1 MLTTVRPKSLRWQRP
16 RYSLMA
22 RQLDVFGVA
31 LKFIADLWW
40 DRTIARNSQD
50 SLHRR
55 AQWLVGALLD
65 LGPTFIK
72 IGQALST
79 RADLLPLE
87 YVRALQTLQDQVP
100 AFPSRMAIAII
111 ESELGKPL
119 NTLFRDFDPEPIAA
133 ASLGQV
139 HKARLHTGEDIVI
152 KVQRPGLQNLFDLDF
167 KALQALIQFCKRTME
182 WTKQY
187 ELDEI
192 YQEFF
197 SVLYREID
205 YIQEGKNADRFREN
219 FRNYPRI
226 RAPKIY
232 WDYTTKR
239 VLTMEYLPGI
249 KINDRQSLEAC
260 GIDPKE
266 LNKLGISSYLKQ
278 LLQDG
283 FFQADPHPGNLA
295 VSQQGDLIFYDF
307 GMMSEV
313 KPLAKGQM
321 VKTFFA
327 IMRKDT
333 DEVVDSLVDMGLIV
347 PVRDM
352 TPVRRIIGFL
362 LEKFVEHPL
371 EIKAFKQLRNEL
383 YAMFVQQPFRLP
395 AQMTYIVKSLTTL
408 DGIARVLDPDYSL
421 MAGAQPFLR
430 SLALG
435 NRGQGNALG
444 DLVRQAKEVV
454 SQQLNKPSRVE
465 LAIRRLEERI
475 EQGDLEL
482 RVRSI
487 ESDRALKLL
496 NLAVKSL
503 IYACLTGFT
512 LLSGTVLLLG
522 KYVGWAIAA
531 FLLTGLCCIMLVRSL
546 IRLGLQES
554 LDRLIE

>member
-1 MLTTVRPKSLRWQRP
+1 MLTTVNRKQLRWQRK
-16 RYSLMA
+16 RYSPIA
-22 RQLDVFGVA
+22 RQIDVFGVA
-31 LKFIADLWW
+31 LKLMLDLWW
-40 DRTIARNSQD
+40 DRLMAHNSQD
-50 SLHRR
+50 RVHRR

-100 AFPSRMAIAII
+100 PFPSNIAISII
-111 ESELGKPL
+111 ETELGKPIHV
-119 NTLFRDFDPEPIAA
+119 LFRDFDPEPIAA

-139 HKARLHTGEDIVI
+139 HTAHLHTGEHVVI
-152 KVQRPGLQNLFDLDF
+152 KVQRPGLENLFDLDF
-167 KALQALIQFCKRTME
+167 KVLQRLIKICQRTMA
-182 WTKQY
+182 WTQYY

-192 YQEFF
+192 YKEFF
-197 SVLYREID
+197 TVLYREID

-219 FRNYPRI
+219 FKNYPRI
-226 RAPKIY
+226 RVPKIY
-232 WDYTTKR
+232 WQYTTRR

-249 KINDRQSLEAC
+249 KVNDRQSLEAC

-266 LNKLGISSYLKQ
+266 INKLGISSYLKQ

-321 VKTFFA
+321 MKTFFA
-327 IMRKDT
+327 VMRKDT
-333 DEVVDSLVDMGLIV
+333 DEVVDSLVDMGLLV

-362 LEKFVEHPL
+362 LEQFVERPL
-371 EIKAFKQLRNEL
+371 EIRAFKQLRNEL
-383 YAMFVQQPFRLP
+383 YAMFIQQPFRLP

-408 DGIARVLDPDYSL
+408 DGIARTLDPDYSL
-421 MAGAQPFLR
+421 LAGAQPFLR

-435 NRGQGNALG
+435 GRGQGNVVT
-444 DLVRQAKEVV
+444 DMVRQAREVLN
-454 SQQLNKPSRVE
+454 QQLNKPSRVE
-465 LAIRRLEERI
+465 LAIRRLEDRL
-475 EQGDLEL
+475 EQGELEL

-503 IYACLTGFT
+503 IYACMTGFT

-522 KYVGWAIAA
+522 KYVGWAIVA
-531 FLLTGLCCIMLVRSL
+531 FLFTGVCCILLIRSL
-546 IRLGLQES
+546 IRLGLQER
-554 LDRLIE
+554 LDRLLD

>member
-1 MLTTVRPKSLRWQRP
+1 MLTTVKQKPLRWQRR
-16 RYSLMA
+16 RYSLIA
-22 RQLDVFGVA
+22 RQFDVFSVA
-31 LKFIADLWW
+31 VKFAADLWW
-40 DRTIARNSQD
+40 DRTIAQNSQD
-50 SLHRR
+50 RLNRR

-100 AFPSRMAIAII
+100 AFPSQTAIAII
-111 ESELGKPL
+111 EAELGQPVT
-119 NTLFRDFDPEPIAA
+119 TLFRDFDEEPIAA

-139 HKARLHTGEDIVI
+139 HRARLHTGEDIVI
-152 KVQRPGLQNLFDLDF
+152 KVQRPGLDSLFTLDF
-167 KALQALIQFCKRTME
+167 KAVQNLIRLCQRTMA
-182 WTKQY
+182 WTQQY

-197 SVLYREID
+197 NVLYREID
-205 YIQEGKNADRFREN
+205 YVQEGKNADRFREN
-219 FRNYPRI
+219 FRNQPRI
-226 RAPKIY
+226 RVPKIY
-232 WDYTTKR
+232 WQYTTRR
-239 VLTMEYLPGI
+239 VLAMEYLPGI

-362 LEKFVEHPL
+362 LEKFVERPL

-421 MAGAQPFLR
+421 MAGAQPFIR
-430 SLALG
+430 SLAMG
-435 NRGQGNALG
+435 ARGQGNALG
-444 DLVRQAKEVV
+444 DLARQARDFVGA
-454 SQQLNKPSRVE
+454 QLNKPSRAE
-465 LAIRRLEERI
+465 LAIQRLEERI
-475 EQGDLEL
+475 EKGELEL
-482 RVRSI
+482 RVRSM

-522 KYVGWAIAA
+522 KYVGWAIVA
-531 FLLTGLCCIMLVRSL
+531 FLFAGLGFVMLVRSL
-546 IRLGLQES
+546 IRLGLQER

>member
-1 MLTTVRPKSLRWQRP
+1 MLTTVKQKPLRWQRP
-16 RYSLMA
+16 RYSLIT

-31 LKFIADLWW
+31 VKFAADLWW
-40 DRTIARNSQD
+40 DKTIARNSQD
-50 SLHRR
+50 NLHRR

-79 RADLLPLE
+79 RADLLPME
-87 YVRALQTLQDQVP
+87 YVKALQTLQDQVP
-100 AFPSRMAIAII
+100 AFPSRTAIAII
-111 ESELGKPL
+111 EAELGQSL
-119 NTLFRDFDPEPIAA
+119 NTLFRDFDEEPIAA

-139 HKARLHTGEDIVI
+139 HRARLHTGEDIVI
-152 KVQRPGLQNLFDLDF
+152 KVQRPGLDSLFTLDF
-167 KALQALIQFCKRTME
+167 KAVQNLIRFCQSTMA

-197 SVLYREID
+197 NVLYREID
-205 YIQEGKNADRFREN
+205 YVQEGKHADRFREN

-232 WDYTTKR
+232 WQYTTRR
-239 VLTMEYLPGI
+239 VLAMEYLPGI

-362 LEKFVEHPL
+362 LEKFVERPL

-421 MAGAQPFLR
+421 MAGAQPFIR
-430 SLALG
+430 SLAMG
-435 NRGQGNALG
+435 NRGQGNPLSELARQAR
-444 DLVRQAKEVV
+444 DLVG
-454 SQQLNKPSRVE
+454 SQLNKPNRAE
-465 LAIRRLEERI
+465 LAIQRLEERI
-475 EQGDLEL
+475 EKGELEL
-482 RVRSI
+482 RVRSM

-522 KYVGWAIAA
+522 KYTAWAIVA
-531 FLLTGLCCIMLVRSL
+531 FLLAGLGFVLLVRSL
-546 IRLGLQES
+546 IRLGLQERF
-554 LDRLIE
+554 DRLID

>member
-1 MLTTVRPKSLRWQRP
+1 
-16 RYSLMA
+16 MA

-167 KALQALIQFCKRTME
+167 KALQALIQFCKRTMA